1 MNTALRSL
9 YLPDIPTWSLVLRAV
24 VVYGAVLLL
33 LRVAGKRQVAQLG
46 ISDFVALLLI
56 SNAVQTSM
64 NGGDNSLVGGILLAG
79 VLILLS
85 YFFQYATFRSRKL
98 EHLIQ
103 GRPTLLIHHGKI
115 LTEHLN
121 RELMTVRELKSILR
135 KQGIQALCAVGN
147 PIQEILRQWIEL
159 AAQFLLQQ
167 LRVPFHGAQ
176 WRAQI
181 VRDTVGKCFQV
192 GNRSC

>member
-1 MNTALRSL
+1 MWHRGFPGHQRTTMNTAFRSL
-9 YLPDIPTWSLVLRAV
+9 YLPDIPTWSLVLRAI

-56 SNAVQTSM
+56 SNAVQNSM
-64 NGGDNSLVGGILLAG
+64 NGGDNSLLGGILLAG

-103 GRPTLLIHHGKI
+103 GRPTLLVHHGKI
-115 LTEHLN
+115 LQEHLN

-135 KQGIQALCAVGN
+135 KQGVELCDISEA
-147 PIQEILRQWIEL
+147 ILESDGYVSVIKKEECED
-159 AAQFLLQQ
+159 
-167 LRVPFHGAQ
+167 PMEM
-176 WRAQI
+176 
-181 VRDTVGKCFQV
+181 VRNDVY
-192 GNRSC
+192 